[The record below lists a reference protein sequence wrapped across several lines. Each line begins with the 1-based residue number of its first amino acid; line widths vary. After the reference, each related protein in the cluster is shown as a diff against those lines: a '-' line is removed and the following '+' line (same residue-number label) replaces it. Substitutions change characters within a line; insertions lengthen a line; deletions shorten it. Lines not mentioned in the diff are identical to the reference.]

1 MLNSIKDA
9 INRGVAL
16 FDVVGINS
24 PKRGF
29 YKSSF
34 GAQPYR
40 YIEVSNVE

>member
-1 MLNSIKDA
+1 MLNSINDA
-9 INRGVAL
+9 INRGVAW

-34 GAQPYR
+34 GTQLYR
-40 YIEVSNVE
+40 YIEVSNAE